1 MREMIEIVALA
12 INKAGM
18 DWLNENDP
26 KRMQFEWADIPDEVF
41 AHAAIEAMRIP
52 TEEMRH
58 RYNDP
63 DVVGY
68 GPDGSDHDKV
78 WEAGIDAALKEQT
91 K

>member
-1 MREMIEIVALA
+1 MSEMIELVATA
-12 INKAGM
+12 INKAGIA
-18 DWLNENDP
+18 WLEEQDP
-26 KRMQFEWADIPDEVF
+26 KRTALSWADVPDEVF
-41 AHAAIEAMRIP
+41 ARAAIEAMRIP
-52 TEEMRH
+52 TEEMRS